1 VLQGRHILLI
11 ISGGIAAYKSL
22 ELIRRLRDR
31 GAAVRCVMTEA
42 ATQFV
47 TPLSVASL
55 SEDKVYA
62 DLWSLTDES
71 EMGHIRLSREA
82 DLVVVA
88 PATADLIARMAA
100 GIADDLASTTLV
112 ASDKP
117 VLIAPAMNAM
127 MWAHPATQAN
137 LATLAARGVGR
148 IGPAA
153 GDLACGEVGFGRM
166 SEPAEILAEI
176 TRFFTKDQRLSGRR
190 ALVTSGPTREPIDPV
205 RYISNHSSGKQGHAI
220 AAALA
225 ALGAE
230 TVLVSG
236 PTIEPTPPGVKLVP
250 IETAAEM
257 LSASEAALPVDI
269 AVMAAAV
276 SDWRIAS
283 ASAQKLK
290 KNGKGPPNLHLVENP
305 DVLATIAGR
314 SNDRPKLVIGFAAE
328 TENVVANAQAKRK
341 RKSCDWILANDVA
354 PGTGTFGGDRN
365 TIHLVDA
372 DTVEDWP
379 AMTKREVA
387 ERLAARIATTL
398 APVTGAPASPRVP
411 GADHD

>member
-1 VLQGRHILLI
+1 MLHGRHILLI

-22 ELIRRLRDR
+22 ELIRLLRGQ

-42 ATQFV
+42 AHQFV

-55 SEDKVYA
+55 SEDKVYG

-82 DLVVVA
+82 DLLLVA
-88 PATADLIARMAA
+88 PATAHLIARMAA
-100 GIADDLASTTLV
+100 GIANDLASTTLL

-117 VLIAPAMNAM
+117 VIIAPAMNAM

-137 LATLAARGVGR
+137 LAILASRGIGR

-166 SEPAEILAEI
+166 WEPAEIVAEI
-176 TRFFTKDQRLSGRR
+176 IRVLAKDQRLSGRR

-236 PTIEPTPPGVKLVP
+236 PTSEPTPPGVKLVP
-250 IETAAEM
+250 VETAAEM
-257 LSASEAALPVDI
+257 LAASEAALPLDVAI
-269 AVMAAAV
+269 MAAAV
-276 SDWRIAS
+276 SDWRVAS

-290 KNGKGPPNLHLVENP
+290 KNGKGPPNLRLVENP
-305 DVLATIAGR
+305 DILAAIAGR
-314 SNDRPKLVIGFAAE
+314 SNDRPRLVIGFAAE
-328 TENVVANAQAKRK
+328 TENLVANARSKRQ
-341 RKSCDWILANDVA
+341 RKGCDWILANDVS

-365 TIHLVDA
+365 TVHLVDGN
-372 DTVEDWP
+372 TVEDWP
-379 AMTKREVA
+379 AMTKHEVA
-387 ERLAARIATTL
+387 ERLAERIAAAL
-398 APVTGAPASPRVP
+398 SPDAAGAPASPRVP
-411 GADHD
+411 GADH